1 MCTQEERGRGRTEWG
16 SSARQV
22 CKLTGKTPLPR
33 ESRVNHFG
41 GATPF
46 GGASAEVP
54 AGQHDRDCS
63 PQVPPTTATPAVI
76 HAGEYLR
83 MIRTHSSLEGP
94 TGHMEAPFHP
104 ESHFT
109 CVLGCVMRGSRQE
122 PATLLLSR
130 NRNDGQATGMVTLK
144 ERWVCGRVNRMGK
157 AGRTSEA
164 MATRTSQ
171 YPLAHSDSVRRSR
184 RSLARMDSLSS
195 VVGSARRA
203 GRGAGWLDLL
213 PIRIR
218 FFPGVTSFIVFKIL
232 RLLCSGNL
240 CQDFSVLGA
249 RDEV

>member
-1 MCTQEERGRGRTEWG
+1 
-16 SSARQV
+16 
-22 CKLTGKTPLPR
+22 
-33 ESRVNHFG
+33 
-41 GATPF
+41 
-46 GGASAEVP
+46 
-54 AGQHDRDCS
+54 
-63 PQVPPTTATPAVI
+63 
-76 HAGEYLR
+76 
-83 MIRTHSSLEGP
+83 
-94 TGHMEAPFHP
+94 
-104 ESHFT
+104 
-109 CVLGCVMRGSRQE
+109 MRGSRQE

-130 NRNDGQATGMVTLK
+130 IQNDGHATDMVTLK
-144 ERWVCGRVNRMGK
+144 QRWVCGRVNRMGK

-240 CQDFSVLGA
+240 CQGGGGIVEISPYWAPGMRCEEGKSHSSCVGSWQEADLERGPAIEHAKCQSGQHGV
-249 RDEV
+249 R